1 MKITLSKYP
10 LENIL
15 ANFQSFL
22 DKRDQ
27 SQITSHIFFQVNE
40 NQLLL
45 RATDFE
51 MGIQSKI
58 DILKVEQE
66 GQGTVNGKRIL
77 DIIKQLKDN
86 KEITFEI
93 SGDIL
98 LIKQEK
104 ANFKLFMFN
113 AEEFPSFPLYTP
125 ESKINIPSIN
135 FIEAIK
141 KISPAVGVNN
151 PKMELNGAN
160 LDMKEYEINFVATD
174 TRRLALVRFESQ
186 SVSTLSI
193 IIPKRA
199 LGEITKLFIDEISIY
214 YNESQLIFETGNYA
228 FFTKLTNGK
237 FPDYERIV
245 PKNLNHIFTLSKSK
259 FVESL
264 KIINSVSQDV
274 KMTFASN
281 EITFES
287 MSNENSEA
295 KTQCEAQ
302 IQVEA
307 SITIAAS
314 SKSILDF
321 LGQIDSENFEFCI
334 GEVNLP
340 FMIRDKNF
348 STIVMPINL

>member
-27 SQITSHIFFQVNE
+27 SQITSHIFFQVQGNH
-40 NQLLL
+40 LLL

-58 DILKVEQE
+58 EISKVEQE
-66 GQGTVNGKRIL
+66 GTGTVNGKKIL
-77 DIIKQLKDN
+77 DIIKQLKDG
-86 KEITFEI
+86 KEITFETNDDNLI
-93 SGDIL
+93 
-98 LIKQEK
+98 IKQEK
-104 ANFKLFMFN
+104 AKFKLPMFN
-113 AEEFPSFPLYTP
+113 ADEFPSFPQYNQ
-125 ESKINIPSIN
+125 ESKINIPSSN

-151 PKMELNGAN
+151 PKIELNGAH

-174 TRRLALVRFESQ
+174 TRRLALVRLETQ
-186 SVSTLSI
+186 SISTLSI

-199 LGEITKLFIDEISIY
+199 LGEITKLFIDELSIY
-214 YNESQLIFETGNYA
+214 FNESQLIFETGNYA
-228 FFTKLTNGK
+228 FFTKLTNGR
-237 FPDYERIV
+237 FPDYERII
-245 PKNLNHIFTLSKSK
+245 PKNINHTFTLSKSK

-264 KIINSVSQDV
+264 RIINSISQDV
-274 KMTFASN
+274 KMTFDN
-281 EITFES
+281 GVINFES

-295 KTQCEAQ
+295 NTQCEAQ
-302 IQVEA
+302 IQVENPVM
-307 SITIAAS
+307 IAAN

-321 LGQIDSENFEFCI
+321 LGQMDGENFEFCI
-334 GEVNLP
+334 SEPNLP
-340 FMIRDKNF
+340 FMIKDKNF

>member
-1 MKITLSKYP
+1 MKITLSKNP

-27 SQITSHIFFQVNE
+27 SQITSHIFFQVQGNH
-40 NQLLL
+40 LLL

-58 DILKVEQE
+58 DISKVEQE
-66 GQGTVNGKRIL
+66 GCGTVNGKRIL
-77 DIIKQLKDN
+77 EVIKQLKDN
-86 KEITFEI
+86 KDITFET
-93 SGDIL
+93 SDDFL
-98 LIKQEK
+98 TIKQERAK
-104 ANFKLFMFN
+104 FKLPMFN
-113 AEEFPSFPLYTP
+113 ADEFPSFPQYNQ
-125 ESKINIPSIN
+125 ESKINIPSSS

-151 PKMELNGAN
+151 PKIELNGAH

-174 TRRLALVRFESQ
+174 TRRLALVRLETQ
-186 SVSTLSI
+186 SISTLSI

-199 LGEITKLFIDEISIY
+199 LGEITKLFIEELGIY

-228 FFTKLTNGK
+228 FFTKLTNGR
-237 FPDYERIV
+237 FPDYERII
-245 PKNLNHIFTLSKSK
+245 PKNINHTFTLSKSK

-264 KIINSVSQDV
+264 KIINSISQDV
-274 KMTFASN
+274 KMTFDN
-281 EITFES
+281 GVINFES

-295 KTQCEAQ
+295 NTQCEAQ
-302 IQVEA
+302 VEVQ
-307 SITIAAS
+307 SPVRIAANS
-314 SKSILDF
+314 RSILDF
-321 LGQIDSENFEFCI
+321 LGQMNSENFEFCI
-334 GEVNLP
+334 SEPNLP
-340 FMIRDKNF
+340 FMIKDKNF